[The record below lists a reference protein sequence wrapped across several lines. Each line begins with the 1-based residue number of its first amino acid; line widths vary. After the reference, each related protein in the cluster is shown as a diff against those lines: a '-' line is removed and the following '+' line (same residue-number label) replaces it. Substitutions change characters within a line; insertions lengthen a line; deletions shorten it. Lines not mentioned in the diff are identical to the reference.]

1 MLFAK
6 LALFE
11 IWDDYCQLEDM
22 HFVRYLIHCNLP
34 SHMQC
39 TLVEKL
45 VHYHQSKRNHCCLYF
60 QTFIIFV
67 VNFNFFSGS
76 WYNCQ
81 TGKKLSNTNPE
92 HYYLNIPILTL
103 TFDLVSQATSKL
115 KCRHQKVCLLGV
127 ISLFYSDCI
136 CNFVVFNGC
145 VHQSYW
151 D

>member
-1 MLFAK
+1 MK
-6 LALFE
+6 FE
-11 IWDDYCQLEDM
+11 MI
-22 HFVRYLIHCNLP
+22 IANLKI
-34 SHMQC
+34 C
-39 TLVEKL
+39 TLWDI
-45 VHYHQSKRNHCCLYF
+45 LYIVICHLISNAHLWKNWY
-60 QTFIIFV
+60 IIINPKEITV
-67 VNFNFFSGS
+67 VFTSRPLSYLLSISIFLSGS

-103 TFDLVSQATSKL
+103 TFDLVSRATSKL

>member
-1 MLFAK
+1 MK
-6 LALFE
+6 FE
-11 IWDDYCQLEDM
+11 MI
-22 HFVRYLIHCNLP
+22 IANLKI
-34 SHMQC
+34 C
-39 TLVEKL
+39 TLWDI
-45 VHYHQSKRNHCCLYF
+45 LYIVICHLISNAHLWKNWY
-60 QTFIIFV
+60 IIINPKEITV
-67 VNFNFFSGS
+67 VFTSRPLSYLLSISIFLSGS